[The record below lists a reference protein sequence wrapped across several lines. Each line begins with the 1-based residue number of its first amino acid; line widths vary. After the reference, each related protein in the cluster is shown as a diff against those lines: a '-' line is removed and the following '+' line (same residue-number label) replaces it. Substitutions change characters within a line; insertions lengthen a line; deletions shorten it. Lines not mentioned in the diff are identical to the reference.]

1 MTKEDSE
8 QMGQEVKKYNAEEEK
23 QWDKVSSKNSL
34 KLFAINIKAI
44 AEDEELQLRSRVNRR
59 FLTTVMK
66 SSPGLIKI
74 REGRI

>member
-1 MTKEDSE
+1 
-8 QMGQEVKKYNAEEEK
+8 MGQVF
-23 QWDKVSSKNSL
+23 SKNSL

-44 AEDEELQLRSRVNRR
+44 AEDEKLQLSSRVNRR

-66 SSPGLIKI
+66 SSPGLIRN